1 MRFFVS
7 ECVCVCVCVCCV
19 THLTVPI
26 NVVHVAPLTVRVLSV
41 VVVTACPVVDGDTSP
56 ARHFTRLLHD
66 INCQSRH
73 LPSLLVSGK
82 LQFTTCHWNHSNR
95 YIATFS
101 RQQVSLKFV
110 IRVLRLLYGSS
121 WMTPDPNILI
131 LQSIAELTVPSRDL
145 QVGQTIIT
153 I

>member
-1 MRFFVS
+1 MRA
-7 ECVCVCVCVCCV
+7 CVRACVYGV

-26 NVVHVAPLTVRVLSV
+26 NVVHVAPPTVRVLFA
-41 VVVTACPVVDGDTSP
+41 VVVTVCPVVDGDTSP

-66 INCQSRH
+66 INCQARH

-101 RQQVSLKFV
+101 RQQVSRKF
-110 IRVLRLLYGSS
+110 I
-121 WMTPDPNILI
+121 WQKLI
-131 LQSIAELTVPSRDL
+131 ATKIPSFRG
-145 QVGQTIIT
+145 V
-153 I
+153 